1 MGSQRANCLVLII
14 YLCSMVVVATLA
26 ANHLIILLLNNYDNL
41 FIFGLF
47 RDLALN
53 VIDLTIVITQ
63 YWYNIGTKKFVSP
76 KVSLSSNVASDLAKA
91 LACTVLD
98 VASFTQLSTAI
109 FNIFCTY
116 TLI

>member
-1 MGSQRANCLVLII
+1 
-14 YLCSMVVVATLA
+14 MVIVAAQA
-26 ANHLIILLLNNYDNL
+26 ANYLIILLLNNYDNIL
-41 FIFGLF
+41 IFGLF

-53 VIDLTIVITQ
+53 VINLTIVITQ
-63 YWYNIGTKKFVSP
+63 YFYNIETKKFVSP

-91 LACTVLD
+91 LACTVSD
-98 VASFTQLSTAI
+98 FASFTQLSTAI

>member
-1 MGSQRANCLVLII
+1 MI
-14 YLCSMVVVATLA
+14 VATQA

-41 FIFGLF
+41 FISGLF
-47 RDLALN
+47 QDLSLN
-53 VIDLTIVITQ
+53 VINLTIVITQ
-63 YWYNIGTKKFVSP
+63 YFYNIETKKIVSP

-91 LACTVLD
+91 LAWTVSD

-109 FNIFCTY
+109 FNIFCSY